1 MLKML
6 KADFYRLFRSF
17 MFWVFLGIRLLSFII
32 TAAGSIYTR
41 IKGAGFDGEALT
53 FENANI
59 FEIETTVFS
68 GIGILFAGLCIVYFY
83 GKELKNGYIKNIAG
97 SVERKE
103 YCVFSKIILGIFT
116 TLFYIAVDIIVTV
129 IEWIVQGNRIV
140 SVTDLY
146 LDGGYTLCRSDV
158 IKGWLSAYGT
168 AIMIS
173 MAFIMLVVLL
183 MEVFRTTAPV
193 YVFDLML
200 VAGIIDEVI
209 IGVFSLLQSWFGWF
223 KGFEISDYL
232 MTCNMQNFNCLS
244 DNLARFAVMS
254 VIYIAIFG
262 MLAVWVNKKRDVV

>member
-1 MLKML
+1 MNHWRITTLVLWERTVNEMLKML

-32 TAAGSIYTR
+32 TAACSIYTR

-116 TLFYIAVDIIVTV
+116 TLFY
-129 IEWIVQGNRIV
+129 NR
-140 SVTDLY
+140 TDY
-146 LDGGYTLCRSDV
+146 IFQSFE
-158 IKGWLSAYGT
+158 KLSKYN
-168 AIMIS
+168 
-173 MAFIMLVVLL
+173 
-183 MEVFRTTAPV
+183 
-193 YVFDLML
+193 
-200 VAGIIDEVI
+200 
-209 IGVFSLLQSWFGWF
+209 QSHF
-223 KGFEISDYL
+223 
-232 MTCNMQNFNCLS
+232 CNHLNN
-244 DNLARFAVMS
+244 NL
-254 VIYIAIFG
+254 
-262 MLAVWVNKKRDVV
+262 N